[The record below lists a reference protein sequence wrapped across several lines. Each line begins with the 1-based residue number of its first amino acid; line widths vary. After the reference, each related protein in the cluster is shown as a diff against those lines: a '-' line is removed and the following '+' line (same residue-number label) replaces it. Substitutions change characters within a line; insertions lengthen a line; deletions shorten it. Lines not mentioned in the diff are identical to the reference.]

1 MLSASWA
8 DLEHAEQYSGSIFA
22 VHRVAD
28 VATKKRDISLNLSNR
43 LHAWFTFS
51 SCPHEH
57 AIGLHAHAICSH
69 AHATHHVSTFTYHVS
84 TCTHVM
90 CPHEHAMCPH
100 AHAMCPHAHLTLP
113 YLTFVHM
120 NMRMRTACQVGR
132 NPYREPSR
140 PQQRMRSCVCM
151 RSHSDLACT
160 GRWA

>member
-8 DLEHAEQYSGSIFA
+8 DVEHAEQYSGSIFA

-100 AHAMCPHAHLTLP
+100 AHAMCPHADLTSHLAVAHWPSFQVISRL
-113 YLTFVHM
+113 
-120 NMRMRTACQVGR
+120 RACIGNR
-132 NPYREPSR
+132 KISHKKRAWLKLFAPRREWS
-140 PQQRMRSCVCM
+140 
-151 RSHSDLACT
+151 
-160 GRWA
+160 